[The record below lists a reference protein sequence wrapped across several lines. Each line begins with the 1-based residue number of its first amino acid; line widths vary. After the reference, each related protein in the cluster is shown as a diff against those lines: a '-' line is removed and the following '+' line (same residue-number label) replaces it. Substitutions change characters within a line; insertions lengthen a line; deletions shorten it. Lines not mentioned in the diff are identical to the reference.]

1 MKLFSKITLLIVSVL
16 SLTFLAISCSTDDVN
31 EGAST
36 ELSSFSIPAKKFA
49 NESFEITPPT
59 SNRTGN
65 FTYTS
70 SNPAVA
76 TVSGTTITMVG
87 IGVTEITATQAS
99 FGKFATASIKAFFK
113 VTEFDPP
120 TLGIFTVP
128 SKLIGDPAFD
138 LTAPT
143 SNSTGEFAFTSS
155 NPLVATVS
163 GKTVTI
169 VGVGITTI
177 TATQEAK
184 APFDSNFATA
194 QLVVKDR
201 PELLLE
207 EYFEYNPS
215 TILSDIP
222 GSGWVIHSGSSF
234 AIQTTKTANLAFSKY
249 YGEGKGLAVV
259 LDANGAD
266 SNKKFDEQPEGTTHY
281 VSFVVKVKA
290 PTSTGTIPPAS
301 YFFHTSA
308 ATFVSGSSASFRGNI
323 FSVPI
328 ANDVNQYNLGLS
340 FSGTSPTQTNT
351 AKKLNYEQNYLVV
364 LKYSSIAGANNDS
377 VSLYVFDENE
387 NFQAEPSETFLG
399 PITGSLPDVQ
409 PAAVCLRQFAG
420 DQDMLIDAI
429 RVATR
434 WNLNDE

>member
-1 MKLFSKITLLIVSVL
+1 
-16 SLTFLAISCSTDDVN
+16 
-31 EGAST
+31 
-36 ELSSFSIPAKKFA
+36 
-49 NESFEITPPT
+49 
-59 SNRTGN
+59 
-65 FTYTS
+65 
-70 SNPAVA
+70 
-76 TVSGTTITMVG
+76 MVG
-87 IGVTEITATQAS
+87 VGLTEITATQATYS
-99 FGKFATASIKAFFK
+99 KFAEASIKSFFK

-120 TLGIFTVP
+120 TLGSFTVP
-128 SKLIGDPAFD
+128 NKLIGDPTFD
-138 LTAPT
+138 LAAPT

-155 NPLVATVS
+155 NPAVATIS

-169 VGVGITTI
+169 VGIGVTTI

-184 APFDSNFATA
+184 APFDSNFVTA

-207 EYFEYNPS
+207 EYFEYAAS

-222 GSGWVIHSGSSF
+222 GSGWAIHSGASTP
-234 AIQTTKTANLAFSKY
+234 IQTTKTANLAFGKY

-266 SNKKFDEQPEGTTHY
+266 SNKKFDEQPEGTSHY
-281 VSFVVKVKA
+281 ISFVVKVKA
-290 PTSTGTIPPAS
+290 PTSTGTIPPSS

-328 ANDVNQYNLGLS
+328 ANDLTQFTLGLS

-351 AKKLNYEQNYLVV
+351 SKKLNYEQNYLVV

>member
-1 MKLFSKITLLIVSVL
+1 MKLFSKTALLLVSAIG
-16 SLTFLAISCSTDDVN
+16 LTFLAISCSTEDVT

-49 NESFEITPPT
+49 NESFEIIPPT
-59 SNRTGN
+59 SNRAGN
-65 FTYTS
+65 FTYSS

-76 TVSGTTITMVG
+76 TVSGATITMVG
-87 IGVTEITATQAS
+87 VGVTEITATQVS
-99 FGKFATASIKAFFK
+99 FGKFTAASIKAFFK

-120 TLGIFTVP
+120 TLGAFTVP
-128 SKLIGDPAFD
+128 NKLIGDTAFD

-143 SNSTGEFAFTSS
+143 SNSTGEFIFTSS
-155 NPLVATVS
+155 NPAVATIS

-169 VGVGITTI
+169 VGVGVTTI

-184 APFDSNFATA
+184 SPFDSNFATA
-194 QLVVKDR
+194 QFVVGDR

-249 YGEGKGLAVV
+249 YGDARGLSVV

-290 PTSTGTIPPAS
+290 PTSTTTIPPAG

-328 ANDVNQYNLGLS
+328 ANDVNQYTLGLS

-387 NFQAEPSETFLG
+387 NFQTEPTDTFLG
-399 PITGSLPDVQ
+399 PITGTLPDVQ

-420 DQDMLIDAI
+420 DQDMLLDAI
-429 RVATR
+429 RVATK